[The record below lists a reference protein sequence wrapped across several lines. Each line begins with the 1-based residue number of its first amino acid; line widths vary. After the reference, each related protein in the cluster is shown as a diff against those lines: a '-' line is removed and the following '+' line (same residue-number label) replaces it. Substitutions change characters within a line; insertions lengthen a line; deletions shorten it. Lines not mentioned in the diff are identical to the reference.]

1 MRLESA
7 LTSARTL
14 PERHRGRR
22 GQDRHARHGRDRAR
36 RGRAP
41 SEPPGHQPAG
51 PRVLGFEFGLLRIF
65 RFLLPGTPISPQKL
79 DALFY
84 YALFYVYFQVH

>member
-1 MRLESA
+1 MRLESESA
-7 LTSARTL
+7 LTTSARIL

-22 GQDRHARHGRDRAR
+22 GQDRHARHGRDRVR

-65 RFLLPGTPISPQKL
+65 RFLLPGTPTPISPQKL

-84 YALFYVYFQVH
+84 VYFQVH

>member
-7 LTSARTL
+7 LTSARIL

-51 PRVLGFEFGLLRIF
+51 PRVLGFEFLIWFAPNTSVSLS
-65 RFLLPGTPISPQKL
+65 LPGTPISPQKL

-84 YALFYVYFQVH
+84 VYFQVH